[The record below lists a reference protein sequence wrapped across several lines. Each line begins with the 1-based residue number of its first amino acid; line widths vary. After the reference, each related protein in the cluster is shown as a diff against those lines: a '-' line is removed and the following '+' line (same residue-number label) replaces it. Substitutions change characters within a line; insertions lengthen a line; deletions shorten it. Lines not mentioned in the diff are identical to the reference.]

1 MSERRIVVCAAD
13 ALGENATA
21 KFRIGTGADAREG
34 FVIRHAG
41 ELHAYRNECRHVP
54 LTMDWV
60 ENRFLSRDGCWIQ
73 CSTHGALYEIATGRC
88 VAGPP
93 AGKTL
98 HRLPVSIEDGSIIVL
113 VDDGEVDPRR

>member
-1 MSERRIVVCAAD
+1 MTVRRIVVCAAD
-13 ALGENATA
+13 ALGESCTA
-21 KFRIGTGADAREG
+21 KFRIGEGADAREG
-34 FVIRHAG
+34 FVVRRG
-41 ELHAYRNECRHVP
+41 GQLHAYRNECRHVP

-73 CSTHGALYEIATGRC
+73 CSTHGALYEIDTGRC